1 MGRRIVRAIFVGC
14 WALATLTTSAGGFAG
29 GTAAATTAPATFS
42 NASGTR
48 SACGWWWT
56 ETSERFISASVCGID
71 GVAAEGA
78 AVTQLPGPI
87 VIVDRYSCS
96 KTGNGREEDC
106 SSNHFEGRAG
116 PNGLTVDPLLEAARI
131 TTTIGSCAV
140 DVTFLAITDP
150 EPNGGVWEY
159 HALGSAPTV
168 SLGAGQGVLR
178 LASVD
183 GWVCGDSLAEG
194 FSNAALTQGVSL
206 GVTHGAPQEHGE

>member
-1 MGRRIVRAIFVGC
+1 MGGPIIRALFVGC
-14 WALATLTTSAGGFAG
+14 SAVALTAAGGLSG
-29 GTAAATTAPATFS
+29 GTAAGATAPEAFS
-42 NASGTR
+42 SASATR

-56 ETSERFISASVCGID
+56 ETSESFISASVCGID
-71 GVAAEGA
+71 GAAAEGGG
-78 AVTQLPGPI
+78 VTQLPGPM

-96 KTGNGREEDC
+96 KAVKGRGEDC

-116 PNGLTVDPLLEAARI
+116 PNGLTVDPLLQAARI
-131 TTTIGSCAV
+131 TTTIGSCSV
-140 DVTFLAITDP
+140 DVTFLAITEP

-168 SLGAGQGVLR
+168 ALGAGQGVVR

-194 FSNAALTQGVSL
+194 FSDAALTQGVSL
-206 GVTHGAPQEHGE
+206 GVSHGAPQEHGE